1 MRISDWS
8 SDVCSSDLNQRA
20 QLLGDL
26 DDTGGK
32 AGAAFI
38 TDVAFDGDQI
48 FAGHRQVFKADVAQ
62 ILRSR
67 QLHAIRAINPNAERA
82 AAVRQ
87 KVKIPILAC
96 GRRKTIQAGLGGAR
110 SEEHTSEPQSLMRNS
125 YAGFC
130 LKKKIKNTT

>member
-87 KVKIPILAC
+87 K
-96 GRRKTIQAGLGGAR
+96 R
-110 SEEHTSEPQSLMRNS
+110 SEERRVGKRGSVRVDPGGGRII
-125 YAGFC
+125 
-130 LKKKIKNTT
+130 KKKK